1 MKGILKNLLAQVKY
15 TEYEDIQTAIGYVK
29 PFVIDGI
36 LKKTSWREFNR
47 FLLELAERFKKA
59 NKSKEFDKKYKEFEK
74 LEYLEE
80 NEKEPLYLFGTWK
93 MSKIFKFLTYLLIKH
108 KDIFQSYYDDLQKA
122 SQLIKIA
129 NSGIK

>member
-15 TEYEDIQTAIGYVK
+15 TEYSDIQTAIRYVK

-36 LKKTSWREFNR
+36 LKKMSWREFNR

-80 NEKEPLYLFGTWK
+80 DEKEPLYLFGTWK